1 MKRNIIKKIIFI
13 LIIILAILLI
23 IFCRRIYVVN
33 KVLNLAE
40 ENNFE
45 NYHIK
50 LYTYNADSTNSIEV
64 FKNNNERISN
74 FKNLSALYQSSSYV
88 DDTTGE
94 CIQIVT
100 TDSGKKAYVGNTKD
114 IMGPMVELT
123 STNTKSIL
131 EINNTFNILLKIKSL
146 KIEECNGKQCYYF
159 RINSNSRNINIWI
172 DKETGLVIRN
182 MTAISES
189 ENNGKIN
196 IVQDWIYS
204 FNTVT
209 ENDVI
214 KPNLDGIEVESR

>member
-114 IMGPMVELT
+114 IMVPMVELT

-131 EINNTFNILLKIKSL
+131 EINNTFDILLKIKSL

-159 RINSNSRNINIWI
+159 RINSNGRNINIWI

>member
-114 IMGPMVELT
+114 IMVPMVELT

>member
-114 IMGPMVELT
+114 IMVPMVELT

-131 EINNTFNILLKIKSL
+131 EINNTFDILLKIKSL

-159 RINSNSRNINIWI
+159 TINSNGRNIDIWI
-172 DKETGLVIRN
+172 DKETGLIIRN
-182 MTAISES
+182 ITAISES